1 MKRLG
6 DLILPRALEW
16 SDRLSAQMVSQSLRV
31 TLAGQAVIA
40 AKPLAWRPVTLTA
53 RDGVAWFNT
62 QQVNDVL
69 AMANVAGGAWLLD
82 WEGEVLMV
90 AFRNHEPPAASFTP
104 LWPNAPRYTGE
115 IKLIAL

>member
-16 SDRLSAQMVSQSLRV
+16 SDRLSAQAVSQSLRV

-62 QQVNDVL
+62 AQVQAVL
-69 AMANVAGGAWLLD
+69 GMAKVPAGAWLLD
-82 WEGEVLMV
+82 WEGEVLTV
-90 AFRNHEPPAASFTP
+90 AFRHHESPAAVFTP

-115 IKLIAL
+115 IKLIAI